1 MCVWV
6 LGGLWKLIY
15 ESTTF
20 LFSCHLPL
28 EWVCRPRAFLS
39 LKENTVVCGRGQHFQ
54 LLEFNCTN
62 DIELTRKDGGVG
74 GHRLHRSRLEFLLC
88 DEPWHQ
94 NELNNRLKDY

>member
-62 DIELTRKDGGVG
+62 DIELTRKDGGG
-74 GHRLHRSRLEFLLC
+74 WRS
-88 DEPWHQ
+88 Q
-94 NELNNRLKDY
+94 TA